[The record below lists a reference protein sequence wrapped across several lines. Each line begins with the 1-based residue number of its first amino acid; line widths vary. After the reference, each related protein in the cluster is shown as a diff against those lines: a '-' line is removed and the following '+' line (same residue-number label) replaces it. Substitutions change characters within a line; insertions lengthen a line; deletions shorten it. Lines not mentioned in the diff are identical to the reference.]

1 MKANRELAFVGTFVA
16 VAVGILLFTMLYI
29 SGVFR
34 GNGNLYRAHFKNAN
48 GLQEGGDVR
57 YAGGPPIG
65 RITKVA
71 PDPQDPL
78 QMQVEFRVQPGIP
91 VKTDSAVKIAS
102 LSELGDNYLAILP
115 GSPAAPMAPNGASLQ
130 TGTFST
136 FDDVETTLSAVLPN
150 AQAMMNQLTAE
161 VDKIQKTIGSLNAQ
175 LSPQNRKKISRA
187 IAQSNDMVATNR
199 RTLPTTMRRV
209 DASTV
214 KMNRSLDNLKQTLRK
229 LDRTLSHLD
238 KTIVTKDP
246 DILARL
252 KKLHQD
258 LDSAKLMVDRFDRK
272 LSTTDV
278 DGMIENMRQIS
289 ENLKD
294 LTETI
299 KTRPNSLIRS
309 PDPKPRRPGQTAH

>member
-65 RITKVA
+65 RVTKVE
-71 PDPQDPL
+71 PDPQNPL
-78 QMQVEFRVQPGIP
+78 QMQIEFRVQSDIP

-115 GSPAAPMAPNGASLQ
+115 GSPAAPMAPNGATLQ
-130 TGTFST
+130 TGNFST
-136 FDDVETTLSAVLPN
+136 FDDLASSLSAILPN
-150 AQAMMNQLTAE
+150 AQSMMNQLTAE
-161 VDKIQKTIGSLNAQ
+161 VDKIEKTIGNLNAQ
-175 LSPQNRKKISRA
+175 LSPQNRQKISRA
-187 IAQSNDMVATNR
+187 IAQSNEMVATNR
-199 RTLPTTMRRV
+199 STLPTTLKRA
-209 DASTV
+209 DASTM
-214 KMNRSLDNLKQTLRK
+214 KMNRTLDNLKQTLRK

-238 KTIVTKDP
+238 KTIATKDP

-252 KKLHQD
+252 QKLHHD
-258 LDSAKLMVDRFDRK
+258 LDSAKLMIDRFDHK
-272 LSTTDV
+272 LSSTDV
-278 DGMIENMRQIS
+278 DGMVENLRQIS
-289 ENLKD
+289 ENLRN

-309 PDPKPRRPGQTAH
+309 PEPKPRRPGQTAH